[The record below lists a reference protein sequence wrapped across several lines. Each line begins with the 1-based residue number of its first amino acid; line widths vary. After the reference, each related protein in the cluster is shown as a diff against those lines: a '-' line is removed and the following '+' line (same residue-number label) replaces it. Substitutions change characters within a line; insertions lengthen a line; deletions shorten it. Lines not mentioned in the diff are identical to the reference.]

1 MEQTTERII
10 DEARL
15 DEAGLACLCE
25 LTDDIRVN
33 LNDLFDRFELG
44 PEMRLRVAFTF
55 IELCLAKA
63 SPERLIGSRHERWQE
78 FLRKFKGRI
87 SPDWKPLH

>member
-1 MEQTTERII
+1 MEQTAARII

-33 LNDLFDRFELG
+33 PKDLFDRFELG
-44 PEMRLRVAFTF
+44 PEMRLRVV
-55 IELCLAKA
+55 LAGGDD
-63 SPERLIGSRHERWQE
+63 PRR
-78 FLRKFKGRI
+78 
-87 SPDWKPLH
+87 